1 MTEDPRDRPDLRVYV
16 DDDWKARV
24 QAEKEELER
33 RRREKPPE
41 AASHPQSE
49 GPVPPATLE
58 VLVST
63 LGMQAMMAMGLM
75 PNPIDGKAEI
85 HLDQAKH
92 FIDTIA
98 MLEQKTQGNRTSE
111 ETAVF
116 DDLLH
121 ELRMSYLALEEKLGK
136 G

>member
-16 DDDWKARV
+16 DEDWKARV

-63 LGMQAMMAMGLM
+63 LGMQAMMA
-75 PNPIDGKAEI
+75 II
-85 HLDQAKH
+85 HPCPVRGVEPGASVALGGQALV
-92 FIDTIA
+92 TC
-98 MLEQKTQGNRTSE
+98 TPTG
-111 ETAVF
+111 
-116 DDLLH
+116 
-121 ELRMSYLALEEKLGK
+121 
-136 G
+136 